1 MSVASERTARGSVVQ
16 ATLAF
21 LDRELEREEVDRIL
35 SRLPQGTGSR
45 LRTVESQDEVSI
57 DELLALWRAA
67 DQELGE
73 RDPEWMER
81 AGAFSID
88 RAGRRQYGGIVG
100 KPSPVEF
107 LTQRVSLFRL
117 FYRTGRMEV
126 VWHGEGRALLRLVD
140 FGASDPLF
148 CRRQT
153 GGLRQALSLARGGEP
168 RVRHVRCVHEGDAFC
183 EWALSWE

>member
-1 MSVASERTARGSVVQ
+1 MTVTTERIARGSVVQ

-21 LDRELEREEVDRIL
+21 LDQELDGEEVDRIL
-35 SRLPQGTGSR
+35 ARLSEETAGR
-45 LRTVESQDEVSI
+45 LRSVEAADEVPV
-57 DELLALWRAA
+57 DDLFALWRSA
-67 DQELGE
+67 DQELGK

-117 FYRTGRMEV
+117 FYRAGRMEV

-140 FGASDPLF
+140 FGDSDPLF

-153 GGLRQALSLARGGEP
+153 GGLRQALGLARGGEP